1 MLKSVLTWLILTVLV
16 VGQVSALA
24 NAKAP
29 CRHMNSAESSVE
41 TATKNKVSETSH
53 HGHDMTH
60 MSHVSDADSQHMK
73 SEYDGSQ
80 MQYNSHHMQMECC
93 QNTCDCQANSC
104 HATSSFGIIEQLPV
118 ANIKT
123 ESERSFL
130 SLSIPKP
137 PFHQSTKPPII
148 A

>member
-29 CRHMNSAESSVE
+29 CRHMDATEVSLDSASIHKASG
-41 TATKNKVSETSH
+41 TKHQE
-53 HGHDMTH
+53 HGMAH
-60 MSHVSDADSQHMK
+60 MSHDSQTENQH
-73 SEYDGSQ
+73 S
-80 MQYNSHHMQMECC
+80 SHHMQMECC